1 MWCAVGGKQWAK
13 SSATFV
19 TPKWK
24 RFPFVASSSRRNW
37 LIGLVLKY
45 VQDLELRHLVC
56 RGQNIWLIFARGM
69 VIKPMI
75 GVNIPTQRIPLVGS
89 MTMYHSSHVPNMA
102 HTHMLAQARHY
113 MPMIFAPLP
122 SQDDLIYFQCL
133 DGREGAR
140 FLTCLYSST
149 SLYVVAFI
157 KQLASNTFTQCGHIY
172 EPSRPVT
179 AVKTNRGLPWL
190 PYMITIYPLC
200 RKPVYDRSYR

>member
-1 MWCAVGGKQWAK
+1 
-13 SSATFV
+13 
-19 TPKWK
+19 
-24 RFPFVASSSRRNW
+24 
-37 LIGLVLKY
+37 
-45 VQDLELRHLVC
+45 
-56 RGQNIWLIFARGM
+56 
-69 VIKPMI
+69 MI